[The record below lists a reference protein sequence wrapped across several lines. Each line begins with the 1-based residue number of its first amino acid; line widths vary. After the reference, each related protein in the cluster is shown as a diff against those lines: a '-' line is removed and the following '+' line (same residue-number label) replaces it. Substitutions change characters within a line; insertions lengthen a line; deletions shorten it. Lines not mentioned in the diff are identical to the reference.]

1 VLLALDT
8 ATKTVGIAVHDG
20 TQVLGEC
27 VWRSQGHHS
36 RELAP
41 EVAMM
46 LRRVGVE
53 AAALS
58 ALAVSL
64 GPGSFNGLRIGMALA
79 KGIALAH
86 NLPLVGIPTHDILAR
101 NQPRRET
108 ALVIVIEAGR
118 GRVAALWYKWGRAGW
133 KGVGQPERLTWDELL
148 ARLDR
153 PVYLCGEI
161 DPEQRRALAGD
172 RRVAL
177 APPAECIRRPGF
189 LAEMAWERLKGGKR
203 PDAATLAPMYLRT
216 RDEAAR

>member
-20 TQVLGEC
+20 TQVLAEC
-27 VWRSQGHHS
+27 IWRTQGHHS

-53 AAALS
+53 AAALT

-86 NLPLVGIPTHDILAR
+86 NLPLVGIPTHDIISS
-101 NQPRRET
+101 NQPKREMP
-108 ALVIVIEAGR
+108 LVVVIEAGR

-133 KGVGQPERLTWDELL
+133 KVVGHPVSLTWDGLL

-153 PVYLCGEI
+153 PAYVCGEI

-172 RRVAL
+172 PRAVL
-177 APPAECIRRPGF
+177 APPAECVRRPGF
-189 LAEMAWERLKGGKR
+189 LAEMAWERLKGARR
-203 PDAATLAPMYLRT
+203 PDAGTLAPMYLQT
-216 RDEAAR
+216 REEAAG